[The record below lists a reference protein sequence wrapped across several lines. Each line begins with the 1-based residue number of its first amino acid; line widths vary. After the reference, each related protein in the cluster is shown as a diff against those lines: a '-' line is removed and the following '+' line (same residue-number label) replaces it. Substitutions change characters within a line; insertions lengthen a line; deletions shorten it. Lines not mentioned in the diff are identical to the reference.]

1 MTAVTVGNRDRRE
14 TTFQELLVS
23 NVIEQEALINLLE
36 RKGII
41 TNRELTEEIQRLRKE
56 KQ

>member
-1 MTAVTVGNRDRRE
+1 MGEKLDPNEMV
-14 TTFQELLVS
+14 TFQELLVS

-41 TNRELTEEIQRLRKE
+41 TKKELAEEIQRLRKE
-56 KQ
+56 TQ